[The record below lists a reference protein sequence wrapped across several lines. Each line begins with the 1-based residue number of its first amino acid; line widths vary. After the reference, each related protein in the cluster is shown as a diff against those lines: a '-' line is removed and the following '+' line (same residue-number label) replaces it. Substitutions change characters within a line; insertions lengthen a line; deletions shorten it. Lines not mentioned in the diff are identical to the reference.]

1 MQNSHIYIYIYIFFW
16 GGGNFFDCF
25 IFQTFIIKFDYEKGL
40 NHKPNKT
47 PTNLPE
53 PLKYMYLCMF
63 IEKGITFKGQL
74 SEKQLQ
80 CVYSTL
86 YWLLSKGMTQQCLGL
101 EMKDASCQ
109 ATRRYHCGQRYCIL
123 GI

>member
-1 MQNSHIYIYIYIFFW
+1 MYIYIYIFLG

-25 IFQTFIIKFDYEKGL
+25 IFQNFIIKFDYEKGL

-63 IEKGITFKGQL
+63 IEKGIAFKGQL
-74 SEKQLQ
+74 SEKRLQ

-86 YWLLSKGMTQQCLGL
+86 YWLLSKKNYTTMPGLGDERYQL
-101 EMKDASCQ
+101 SSYKEISLWSVVSHFKDLKE
-109 ATRRYHCGQRYCIL
+109 I
-123 GI
+123 